1 MLIAYM
7 VYIRQPIH
15 VISSGQQV
23 PRFDEVLRHLIGALF
38 GDLTLAAEGLIAV
51 LIVGAMLRFR
61 LKQNRLPLL
70 WIGLAYILL
79 IILAVAAGGALK
91 WLHLTHVAVALALII
106 AALAAPLPRLGRW
119 SVSVAVCALCA
130 AQCISSLASPF
141 RYYSAVGDALSSVTP
156 DDAPS
161 IFSTGRCCGRYTAQ
175 ATRRMPTAFRA
186 ARRRCPTRRF
196 SVLGAD
202 RLAACC
208 AVCLQRCGVD
218 RRRTAP
224 AALPS

>member
-1 MLIAYM
+1 
-7 VYIRQPIH
+7 
-15 VISSGQQV
+15 
-23 PRFDEVLRHLIGALF
+23 
-38 GDLTLAAEGLIAV
+38 V

-156 DDAPS
+156 DDAP
-161 IFSTGRCCGRYTAQ
+161 IYLQHRT
-175 ATRRMPTAFRA
+175 
-186 ARRRCPTRRF
+186 
-196 SVLGAD
+196 VLWAVQLNNPANAD
-202 RLAACC
+202 RFRLLDSG
-208 AVCLQRCGVD
+208 AVPLDGSLYLEQIGWQ
-218 RRRTAP
+218 P
-224 AALPS
+224 AAPSACSAVLWTDGELRLRRQQVRRSLRCHPLTDCAHLVCVTLIMSFSPSAGVSAVKKSRESSS